1 MSSLY
6 GIPARAFE
14 RHMIY
19 GTAAEVAGVVASF
32 RSAGAEHVVVY
43 VTADHPIEQFQRLVT
58 ALPGAGVPVAGANDR
73 HEG

>member
-14 RHMIY
+14 RHLVH
-19 GTAAEVAGVVASF
+19 GSAADVAGVVASF
-32 RSAGAEHVVVY
+32 RAAGAQHVVVY
-43 VTADHPIEQFQRLVT
+43 VTADHPIEQFERLVA
-58 ALPGAGVPVAGANDR
+58 ALSATGAAPGRG